1 MSSSI
6 ELTISKYEKN
16 FQILPNI
23 DITKSDEFL
32 TDAKKIKYN
41 YSTNS
46 QNILTNK
53 FGIKIED
60 YLNEN
65 SDRSALLDKQ
75 VLIDLLCILFNEI
88 QIFTN
93 KQLLENINEGVEWI
107 SIMLKGK
114 YNKYQKW
121 CLLTENLYNGP
132 FKSPEWIGSFAWKE
146 LQYKMDKELKTLLP
160 FCVSDVSSKL
170 GNNTTTIKDMYIQH
184 DVCNFIMFDDG
195 AYSGLQ
201 KSTAIFIDTWNKLT
215 QNIPIVSDRGFNI
228 FIVIPYLTN
237 KAIEAFRRVAISQNL
252 GFNNEI
258 INTELNYRKWEDT
271 TRNRNVY
278 IWGGKV
284 IMKSTQNII
293 QELLNELFEQVPENV
308 GLCNDIYNFI
318 INDILKDYGGTV
330 GAAMCLFE
338 HKLPDFVSLPTV
350 ISDMY
355 MDDHI
360 MYSHYLKNPPYKY
373 ALRNYPD
380 LTKEFDCF
388 KIVATV
394 QEDTDMPDAPPL
406 DGGKIKNKSN
416 AKTKTAIKTK
426 EIITYCNKKYKV
438 LISQRGHK
446 YIIHNDR
453 KKYLKSI
460 I

>member
-1 MSSSI
+1 MTSSV
-6 ELTISKYEKN
+6 ELTISRYQDN
-16 FQILPNI
+16 FQILPDI

-32 TDAKKIKYN
+32 TDAKKIKHLYA
-41 YSTNS
+41 TDT
-46 QNILTNK
+46 QNKLTEL
-53 FGIKIED
+53 FGDKIEAYINAD
-60 YLNEN
+60 G
-65 SDRSALLDKQ
+65 DRAVLLDKQ
-75 VLIDLLCILFNEI
+75 IITDLLCILFNEI

-107 SIMLKGK
+107 SKMLKGK

-121 CLLTENLYNGP
+121 GLLTENLYKGP

-146 LQYKMDKELKTLLP
+146 LQSKKDKELKTLLP
-160 FCVSDVSSKL
+160 FCVSDVSSRL
-170 GNNTTTIKDMYIQH
+170 GDNTTTIKNMYMYH

-237 KAIEAFRRVAISQNL
+237 KAIEAFRRIAISQNL
-252 GFNNEI
+252 GFNNEV
-258 INTELNYRKWEDT
+258 INNELNYRKWEDT
-271 TRNRNVY
+271 FTNRNVY

-284 IMKSTQNII
+284 IMESTQNII
-293 QELLNELFEQVPENV
+293 QNLLNDLFEQVPENV
-308 GLCNDIYNFI
+308 GLCQDINNFI
-318 INDILKDYGGTV
+318 TNEILKDYGGTV

-350 ISDMY
+350 ISNMY
-355 MDDHI
+355 MDDSK

-373 ALRNYPD
+373 ALRDYPD

-388 KIVATV
+388 KIVANV
-394 QEDTDMPDAPPL
+394 QEDTEMPDAPPL
-406 DGGKIKNKSN
+406 EGGKIKNKSKAT
-416 AKTKTAIKTK
+416 AKTTTK
-426 EIITYCNKKYKV
+426 ETITYCNKKYKV